1 MFSILSVIMITFGV
15 WVEINKI
22 SNLRIG
28 YIILILITF
37 FAIGVNVENL
47 QQLKGEKSM
56 HTINNNVWVKK

>member
-56 HTINNNVWVKK
+56 HTIWVKK